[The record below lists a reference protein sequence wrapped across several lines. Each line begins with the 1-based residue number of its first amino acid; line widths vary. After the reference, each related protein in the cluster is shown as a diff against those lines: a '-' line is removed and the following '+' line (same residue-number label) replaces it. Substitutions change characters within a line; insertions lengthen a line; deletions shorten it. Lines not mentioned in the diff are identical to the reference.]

1 MRRSALACLAVA
13 VVTAGAAQAGDSG
26 SITGRVLAN
35 PLSVTI
41 DVPADPKPRGK
52 TFRIRADVAN
62 AGAKVLDDVVVTLVR
77 DQGIRLDPKPSQT
90 IPRIPSGESRR
101 VVWSA
106 CSNKPGDYLVLARA
120 AAGQFV
126 AESPAE
132 LVQILPSNRTC

>member
-1 MRRSALACLAVA
+1 MRRAAFACLALA

-26 SITGRVLAN
+26 SITGHVLAN

-41 DVPADPKPRGK
+41 DVPEGPKRRGR
-52 TFRIRADVAN
+52 TFRIGADVAN
-62 AGAKVLDDVVVTLVR
+62 AGGTVLDDVVVTLVR
-77 DQGIRLDPKPSQT
+77 DPGIRLDPKPSQT
-90 IPRIPSGESRR
+90 IPRIRSGESRR

-106 CSNKPGDYLVLARA
+106 CSNKPGDYIVLARA
-120 AAGQFV
+120 AAGQLV

>member
-1 MRRSALACLAVA
+1 MRRAAFACLAIA

-41 DVPADPKPRGK
+41 DVPADPKRRGR
-52 TFRIRADVAN
+52 TFRIGADVAN
-62 AGAKVLDDVVVTLVR
+62 AGAAVLDNVVVTLVR
-77 DQGIRLDPKPSQT
+77 DPGIRLDPKPSQT
-90 IPRIPSGESRR
+90 ISRIPARESRR

-106 CSNKPGDYLVLARA
+106 CSNKPGDYVVLARA
-120 AAGQFV
+120 ATGQFV
-126 AESPAE
+126 AESAAE